1 LQEKID
7 DLLLIRESD
16 NKEMIKIE
24 TQLNE
29 AQKKNKEIEG
39 ERDKLIDALNDL
51 TEKWWEVEKTCSDLV
66 DENQKLKIDISKFS
80 DR

>member
-1 LQEKID
+1 MQEKID